1 MLLPTKLHFVTALS
15 PLWLKVLLS
24 TTETNLERGSKTM
37 KRMVTGNTR
46 RTLVAFVAT
55 VFVLAGLGLLG
66 YSLLGGGSPASA
78 ESPQRVH
85 GRISDEL
92 EAKFHRSIPER
103 IVEAVKGPQVQTPKS
118 KQLRLTVPGMER
130 VDEVPVYDAPE
141 SGYDKAL
148 HDGTLHV
155 RGTGFPWQRGANV
168 YIAGHRVGFPGT
180 KSNLVFWD
188 LNKLQK
194 GDEIFLTDSDGTR
207 YTYKVFEKR
216 VIAPSEVDILQPVK
230 GKNIVSLQTCTLPDY
245 SHRLIVRGELVDRQ

>member
-1 MLLPTKLHFVTALS
+1 
-15 PLWLKVLLS
+15 
-24 TTETNLERGSKTM
+24 M
-37 KRMVTGNTR
+37 KKMVSGNTR
-46 RTLVAFVAT
+46 RTLVAFAAT

-92 EAKFHRSIPER
+92 EAKFQRSIPER
-103 IVEAVKGPQVQTPKS
+103 IVETVRGPRVQTPKS
-118 KQLRLTVPGMER
+118 KQLRLTVPRMDR

-168 YIAGHRVGFPGT
+168 YIAGHRVGYPGT
-180 KSNLVFWD
+180 RSNLVFWD

-194 GDEIFLTDSDGTR
+194 GDEILLTDSDGTR

-216 VIAPSEVDILQPVK
+216 IIAPSEVGILRPVQ

-245 SHRLIVRGELVDRQ
+245 SHRLIVRGELVEKQ